1 MKILFVAMPDSIHV
15 ARWISQVTDQGWEI
29 YLFPAYRAKPIN
41 ELRNITVFGSDP
53 LRPSSLDKSVR
64 LIRWT
69 SIYFYRDSL
78 ENLTSHKSSMKNKEL
93 ALVKAIKLIKPDI
106 VHSLEFQHS
115 CYLTL
120 GAKKR
125 LGNKLPIWIVTN
137 WGSDLYLFGRLT
149 EHQPFIQQ
157 ILQNCD
163 YYSCECERDVRLA
176 TEMGLTGSVLP
187 VLPNGGG
194 IHVEQA
200 MDFRQAG
207 PPSKRKTIILKG
219 YQNWAGRALI
229 AFQAFRLCLDVLQDF
244 TITIYSASDDVKI
257 AANLFMIETG
267 ISVEIIHSISHTELL
282 KRFGKARIYIGLS
295 LSDGISTS
303 LLEAMV
309 MGAFPI
315 QSCTACADEWI
326 ENGKSGY
333 IVPPEEPHT
342 IAEAIRSALTDNDMV
357 DLAAEINTKV
367 ARERLDYSIVQP
379 QVVKMY
385 QKIFETIKGKK

>member
-1 MKILFVAMPDSIHV
+1 MKIFFVAMPESIHTV
-15 ARWISQVTDQGWEI
+15 RWISQIADQGWEI
-29 YLFPAYRAKPIN
+29 FLFSPYWEKPNPALSGVIFLGTSP
-41 ELRNITVFGSDP
+41 F
-53 LRPSSLDKSVR
+53 RPTKLGENVKY
-64 LIRWT
+64 IRWP
-69 SIYFYRDSL
+69 SFFYNADQLKMLVTGKPTIQYKQKAL
-78 ENLTSHKSSMKNKEL
+78 EY
-93 ALVKAIKLIKPDI
+93 AIRRIKPDI

-115 CYLTL
+115 GYLTL
-120 GAKKR
+120 DVKK
-125 LGNKLPIWIVTN
+125 KLRNGFPTWIVTN

-207 PPSKRKTIILKG
+207 SPSKRKTIILKG

-315 QSCTACADEWI
+315 QSSTACADEWI

-385 QKIFETIKGKK
+385 QKIFEMIKEKK